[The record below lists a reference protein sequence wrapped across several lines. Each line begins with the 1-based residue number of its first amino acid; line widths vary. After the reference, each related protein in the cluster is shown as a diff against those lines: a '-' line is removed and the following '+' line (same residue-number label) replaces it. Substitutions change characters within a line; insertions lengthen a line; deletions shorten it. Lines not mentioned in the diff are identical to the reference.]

1 MPMKSYSDCG
11 ARSMAEFSS
20 LADAMDS
27 FADGNGVFQ
36 GYLFVVGTNLTSLS
50 GLESMKGV
58 NGTLSV
64 RENPNLVSVAALSAL
79 SFTQNALYFGENAL
93 VAIDDELASLVSV
106 GTNLQIRDE
115 MSLSTIRLP
124 SLESVGLLRSSFG
137 FTSWTG
143 LAVNIDY
150 IPELL
155 SFDAPRL
162 KSMGGTLQMV
172 SLSKIVQVPFSSL
185 QRCDGTFGVYGNP
198 GATEMNVTAPVL
210 ESAGEFTYN
219 NNGLTEVSGTNF
231 PSLTNISYRFQI
243 AGNENLT
250 TIDGFNLTYLG
261 ELWIGDN
268 PLLETI
274 DGFNS
279 LRRIETN
286 VTLKSNPALTSIDGL
301 QLLEEV
307 AGCCYLSPASLVND
321 LPACQGNLCPD
332 SPTE

>member
-11 ARSMAEFSS
+11 SRSMAEFSS

-27 FADGNGVFQ
+27 FADGDGVFQ
-36 GYLFVVGTNLTSLS
+36 GDLFVVGTNLTSLS

-64 RENPNLVSVAALSAL
+64 RENPYLVSVAALSAL
-79 SFTQNALYFGENAL
+79 SFTQNALYIGKNAL
-93 VAIDDELASLVSV
+93 IAIDDELASLVSV
-106 GTNLQIRDE
+106 GTSLWIMEE
-115 MSLSTIRLP
+115 MSLSTISLP

-143 LAVNIDY
+143 LAVNIVY

-162 KSMGGTLQMV
+162 ESIGGRLQMA
-172 SLSKIVQVPFSSL
+172 SLYKLVQVTFSSL
-185 QRCDGTFGVYGNP
+185 QRCDGIFGVYGNP

-210 ESAGEFTYN
+210 ESAGQFIYN
-219 NNGLTEVSGTNF
+219 NNGLTEVSGANF
-231 PSLTNISYRFQI
+231 PSLTNISYTFEMFYNQ
-243 AGNENLT
+243 NLT
-250 TIDGFNLTYLG
+250 TIDGFNLRYLG
-261 ELWIGDN
+261 ELSIGDN

-286 VTLKSNPALTSIDGL
+286 VTLHNNPALTSIDGL

-307 AGCCYLSPASLVND
+307 AGCCYLSPASLVDD